1 MSESPGVEHADV
13 GIKPTEQH
21 RKQRRPLGKRRGLV
35 SQYPDSIVRLPYD
48 ITRKLPRPL
57 ANIIEKPID
66 AVVGFAKGHDLT
78 SGTQTRET
86 KIPGT
91 EIDRGI
97 VMRFQRAEIARAYRV
112 LRNQVRDAEKRGI
125 DAGPQREAVRKFGAK
140 AHVLE
145 KNLDTLN
152 RQFYENVTTV
162 HVEDPELGVHEIPV
176 VTLDLNPPA
185 EGQVDTRIPYF
196 ITPSYVTNYHES
208 AAFSMALALAGEKV
222 NVMTYPEKFKMAKSP
237 EDWLDRVKKDG
248 TLKPY
253 AKLAGKIIQGLG
265 LKKLNLI
272 GISMGAGVSLEMAS
286 NPNLNIQDLI
296 IIEPPTVIAKNT
308 LKQLFDFV
316 VREGVPATVNAEERA
331 KVVLSESPE
340 LAQRAKGTDT
350 VLSPILARR
359 QITQEQLQAINP
371 HGRYQVWFGE
381 NSVITGEKTQ
391 EEFVRAEAA
400 RSDNPDTS
408 PIKMYV
414 IKGGRY
420 GSPVVHAQ
428 GVASVITAKQRPQQM
443 ITRLDTNSLENSAAA
458 FILNRT

>member
-1 MSESPGVEHADV
+1 MSESPGIEHADV

-21 RKQRRPLGKRRGLV
+21 REQRRPLGKRRGIV
-35 SQYPDSIVRLPYD
+35 SQYPDFITHLPYD

-57 ANIIEKPID
+57 ANIIEKPIN
-66 AVVGFAKGHDLT
+66 AAVGFAKSHDLT

-97 VMRFQRAEIARAYRV
+97 VTRFQRAEIARAYKA
-112 LRNQVRDAEKRGI
+112 LRNQVRDAEKKGE
-125 DAGPQREAVRKFGAK
+125 DAEPHREVVKKFAAK

-145 KNLDTLN
+145 KDLDTLN
-152 RQFYENVTTV
+152 RQFYENITTV
-162 HVEDPELGVHEIPV
+162 HVDDPELGVHEIPV

-185 EGQVDTRIPYF
+185 EGQEDTRTPYF

-237 EDWLDRVKKDG
+237 DDWLDRVKKDG

-253 AKLAGKIIQGLG
+253 AKLAGKIIQGLS
-265 LKKLNLI
+265 LNRLNLI

-286 NPNLNIQDLI
+286 DPSLNIQDLI
-296 IIEPPTVIAKNT
+296 IIEPPTVIGKNT
-308 LKQLFDFV
+308 LKQLFDFGV
-316 VREGVPATVNAEERA
+316 MEGVPAILNAEDRA

-340 LAQRAKGTDT
+340 LAQRAKGTDV
-350 VLSPILARR
+350 VLAPILARK

-381 NSVITGEKTQ
+381 NSAITGEKTR

-400 RSDNPDTS
+400 RSANPNTS
-408 PIKMYV
+408 PIEMYV
-414 IKGGRY
+414 IKGGRH
-420 GSPVVHAQ
+420 GSAVVHSQ
-428 GVASVITAKQRPQQM
+428 GVASVITAKQRPPQM
-443 ITRLDTNSLENSAAA
+443 ISKLDINSLENSAAA
-458 FILNRT
+458 FILNRI

>member
-1 MSESPGVEHADV
+1 MSESPGVERADI

-21 RKQRRPLGKRRGLV
+21 REQRRPLGKRRGIV
-35 SQYPDSIVRLPYD
+35 SQFPDSIVHLPYD

-57 ANIIEKPID
+57 ANIIEKPIN
-66 AVVGFAKGHDLT
+66 AAVGFAKSHDLT

-97 VMRFQRAEIARAYRV
+97 VTRFQRAEIARAYGL
-112 LRNQVRDAEKRGI
+112 LRNQVKDAEKRGE

-145 KNLDTLN
+145 RDLDTLN
-152 RQFYENVTTV
+152 RQFYENIATV
-162 HVEDPELGVHEIPV
+162 HVDDPELGVHDIPV
-176 VTLDLNPPA
+176 VTLDLKPPA
-185 EGQVDTRIPYF
+185 EGQEDTRMETF
-196 ITPSYVTNYHES
+196 IAGSYVTNPHETF
-208 AAFSMALALAGEKV
+208 AFSTALALAGEKV
-222 NVMTYPEKFKMAKSP
+222 RIMTYPEKFKMTKSP
-237 EDWLDRVKKDG
+237 DDWLDRVKKDG

-265 LKKLNLI
+265 LNRLNLV
-272 GISMGAGVSLEMAS
+272 GISMGAGVALEMVS
-286 NPNLNIQDLI
+286 NPDLNIQNLTV
-296 IIEPPTVIAKNT
+296 IEPPTVINKNT
-308 LKQLFDFV
+308 LHQLFDFGV
-316 VREGVPATVNAEERA
+316 IEGVPAILNAEERA

-340 LAQRAKGTDT
+340 LAQRAKGTDM
-350 VLSPILARR
+350 VLAPILARR

-381 NSVITGEKTQ
+381 NSAITGEKTR

-400 RSDNPDTS
+400 RSANPNMS
-408 PIKMYV
+408 PIEMYV
-414 IKGGRY
+414 IKGGRH
-420 GSPVVHAQ
+420 GSAVVHSQ
-428 GVASVITAKQRPQQM
+428 GVASVITAKQRPPQM
-443 ITRLDTNSLENSAAA
+443 ISKLDINSLENSAAA